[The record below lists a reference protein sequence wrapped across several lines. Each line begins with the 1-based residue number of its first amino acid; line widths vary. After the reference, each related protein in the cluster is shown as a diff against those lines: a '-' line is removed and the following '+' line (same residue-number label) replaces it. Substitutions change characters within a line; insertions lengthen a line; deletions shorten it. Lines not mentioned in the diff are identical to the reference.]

1 MKWMGDDECV
11 GEKNRDKKEM
21 VMNDEES
28 KESDKKAKVGSLLA
42 CLVK

>member
-1 MKWMGDDECV
+1 MNMCV
-11 GEKNRDKKEM
+11 GEKNREKKEM

-42 CLVK
+42 YLVKWRQR